1 MNKTVFHV
9 SRATKTGK
17 TVNIGDFDTQAEAQA
32 AMLAHYNATPK
43 RGKFWYSIS
52 EDTLKEIGGVVFRE
66 TCLVISGN
74 GPYHKTFTPDELKK
88 LAESEAA

>member
-1 MNKTVFHV
+1 MNKIVFHV

-17 TVNIGDFDTQAEAQA
+17 TVRVGDFDTQAEAQA

-74 GPYHKTFTPDELKK
+74 GPYRKTFMPDELKK
-88 LAESEAA
+88 LAESEVA